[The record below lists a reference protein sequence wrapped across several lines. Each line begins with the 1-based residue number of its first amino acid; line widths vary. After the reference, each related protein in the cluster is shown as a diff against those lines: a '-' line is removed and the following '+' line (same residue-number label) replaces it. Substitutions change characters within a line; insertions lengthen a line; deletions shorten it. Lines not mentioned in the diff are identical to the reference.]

1 MNEHKENLKTIKGF
15 EDLEVWKNA
24 MQLVVA
30 IYAEFRENKDYS
42 FKDQI
47 QRAAVS
53 IPSNIAEGYE
63 RQTNKEFI
71 QFLYIAKGSSAELQT
86 QLYIA
91 QKLDYIV
98 KDKAVELI
106 DKSKRI
112 SSMIYN
118 LINYRKTIK

>member
-1 MNEHKENLKTIKGF
+1 MDDKKAIRGF
-15 EDLEVWKNA
+15 EDLDVWKNA

-30 IYAEFRENKDYS
+30 VYTEFKENKDYG

-53 IPSNIAEGYE
+53 IPSNITEGYE
-63 RQTNKEFI
+63 RQTDKEFI
-71 QFLYIAKGSSAELQT
+71 QFLFIAKGSSGELQT
-86 QLYIA
+86 QLYLA
-91 QKLDYIV
+91 QKLNYLT
-98 KDKAVELI
+98 KEKAKELI
-106 DKSKRI
+106 DKSKKV

>member
-1 MNEHKENLKTIKGF
+1 MNGHNENTKSIKGF
-15 EDLEVWKNA
+15 EDLDVWKNA
-24 MQLVVA
+24 MQLVIA
-30 IYAEFRENKDYS
+30 IYVEFKENKDYG

-71 QFLYIAKGSSAELQT
+71 QFLFIAKGSSGEVQT

-91 QKLDYIV
+91 QKLSYLT
-98 KDKAVELI
+98 KDKAIELI
-106 DKSKRI
+106 DKSKKI